1 MRTFRS
7 QVESTV
13 ELDYDIFVRQEC
25 QVEEAI
31 YEEIDECLPMAPP
44 LCSQRDDIFVRQKY
58 QVKEAIY
65 EEIDECLPMAPP
77 LCSQRDDIMSPASG
91 VSSTAVSVP
100 SELDRGY
107 LVPRHASNN
116 GDCVTS
122 NSNEM
127 SDGIDNEAF
136 LSDTAPLICV
146 TSNSNEMSGGI
157 DNEAF
162 LSDTAT

>member
-1 MRTFRS
+1 MKTTIFSCGSREQRKRRQEY
-7 QVESTV
+7 QVE
-13 ELDYDIFVRQEC
+13 
-25 QVEEAI
+25 
-31 YEEIDECLPMAPP
+31 
-44 LCSQRDDIFVRQKY
+44 
-58 QVKEAIY
+58 EAIY

-100 SELDRGY
+100 SELDRGF

-122 NSNEM
+122 NSNEI

-136 LSDTAPLICV
+136 LSDTATLSCV
-146 TSNSNEMSGGI
+146 TSNSNEMSDGV